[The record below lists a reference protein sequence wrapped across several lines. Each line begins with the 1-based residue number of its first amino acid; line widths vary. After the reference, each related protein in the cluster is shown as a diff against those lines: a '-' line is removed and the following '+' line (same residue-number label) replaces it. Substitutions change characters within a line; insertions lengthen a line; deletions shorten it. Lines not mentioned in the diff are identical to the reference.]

1 MAPMVII
8 IGTNDDGVHYW
19 RYEVHRHWRQWIA
32 ISTIFVA
39 IVMTLLPNC
48 LNNYQ
53 SLATHQLMQNLSRSI
68 CSVSK
73 SFAITDS

>member
-39 IVMTLLPNC
+39 IVMTLLPNY
-48 LNNYQ
+48 LINYQ
-53 SLATHQLMQNLSRSI
+53 
-68 CSVSK
+68 
-73 SFAITDS
+73 